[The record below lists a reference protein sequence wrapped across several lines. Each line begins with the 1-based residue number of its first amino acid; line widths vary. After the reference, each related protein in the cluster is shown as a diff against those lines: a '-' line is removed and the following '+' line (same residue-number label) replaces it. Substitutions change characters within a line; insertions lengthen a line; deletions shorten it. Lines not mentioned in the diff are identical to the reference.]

1 MIGNQSLYLYKDFL
15 PNTDNGTYFRFTN
28 INDYINYINTNYGI
42 NEVLETISLI
52 ITIIGGIITFII
64 TPLFSWYN
72 KSKADDKIDNNEV
85 QEAIKIISNG
95 TEKIKNQVDNNEK
108 GKK

>member
-1 MIGNQSLYLYKDFL
+1 MKDNIIYGSIGTALSAI
-15 PNTDNGTYFRFTN
+15 GTGLQT
-28 INDYINYINTNYGI
+28 

-64 TPLFSWYN
+64 TPLINWYN
-72 KSKADDKIDNNEV
+72 KSKVDDKIDTNEV
-85 QEAIKIISNG
+85 QEAIKIISHG
-95 TEKIKNQVDNNEK
+95 SEKIKDQINNNEK

>member
-1 MIGNQSLYLYKDFL
+1 MKDNIIYGSIGTALSAI
-15 PNTDNGTYFRFTN
+15 GTGLQT
-28 INDYINYINTNYGI
+28 

-64 TPLFSWYN
+64 APLLSWYN
-72 KSKADDKIDNNEV
+72 KSKTDSKIDTNEI

-95 TEKIKNQVDNNEK
+95 SEKIKEQINNNEK
-108 GKK
+108 GNK

>member
-1 MIGNQSLYLYKDFL
+1 MKDNIIYGSIGTVLSAI
-15 PNTDNGTYFRFTN
+15 GTGLQT
-28 INDYINYINTNYGI
+28 

-64 TPLFSWYN
+64 TPLISWYN
-72 KSKADDKIDNNEV
+72 KSKNDSKIDTNEV
-85 QEAIKIISNG
+85 QEAIKIITNG
-95 TEKIKNQVDNNEK
+95 SEKLKDQVDNNEK

>member
-1 MIGNQSLYLYKDFL
+1 MKDNIIYGSIGTALSAI
-15 PNTDNGTYFRFTN
+15 GTGLQT
-28 INDYINYINTNYGI
+28 

-64 TPLFSWYN
+64 APLLSWYN
-72 KSKADDKIDNNEV
+72 KSKADSKIDTNEI

-95 TEKIKNQVDNNEK
+95 SEKIKEQIDNNEK
-108 GKK
+108 GKE

>member
-1 MIGNQSLYLYKDFL
+1 MKDNLIYGSIGTALSAI
-15 PNTDNGTYFRFTN
+15 GTGLQT
-28 INDYINYINTNYGI
+28 

-64 TPLFSWYN
+64 APLLSWYN
-72 KSKADDKIDNNEV
+72 KSKADDKIDTNEV
-85 QEAIKIISNG
+85 QEAIKIISHG
-95 TEKIKNQVDNNEK
+95 SEKIKDQINNNEK

>member
-1 MIGNQSLYLYKDFL
+1 MKDKLILGSIGTVLSAI
-15 PNTDNGTYFRFTN
+15 GTGLQT
-28 INDYINYINTNYGI
+28 

-64 TPLFSWYN
+64 APLLSWYN
-72 KSKADDKIDNNEV
+72 KSKTDSKIDTNEI

-95 TEKIKNQVDNNEK
+95 SKKIKDQVDNNEK

>member
-1 MIGNQSLYLYKDFL
+1 MKDNLIYGSIGTALSAI
-15 PNTDNGTYFRFTN
+15 GTGLQT
-28 INDYINYINTNYGI
+28 

-64 TPLFSWYN
+64 APLLSWYN
-72 KSKADDKIDNNEV
+72 KSKADNKIDTNEV
-85 QEAIKIISNG
+85 QEAIKIISHG
-95 TEKIKNQVDNNEK
+95 SEKIKDQVDNNEK

>member
-1 MIGNQSLYLYKDFL
+1 MKDNIIYGSIGTALSAI
-15 PNTDNGTYFRFTN
+15 GTGLQT
-28 INDYINYINTNYGI
+28 

-64 TPLFSWYN
+64 APLLSWYN
-72 KSKADDKIDNNEV
+72 KSKADDKIDTNEV

-95 TEKIKNQVDNNEK
+95 SEKIKDQIDNNEK

>member
-1 MIGNQSLYLYKDFL
+1 MKDNIIYGSIGTALSAI
-15 PNTDNGTYFRFTN
+15 GTGLQT
-28 INDYINYINTNYGI
+28 

-64 TPLFSWYN
+64 APLINWYN
-72 KSKADDKIDNNEV
+72 KSKADDKIDTNEM

-95 TEKIKNQVDNNEK
+95 SEKIKDQVDNNEK

>member
-1 MIGNQSLYLYKDFL
+1 MKDKLICGSIGTVLSAI
-15 PNTDNGTYFRFTN
+15 GTGLQT
-28 INDYINYINTNYGI
+28 

-64 TPLFSWYN
+64 APLLSWYN
-72 KSKADDKIDNNEV
+72 KSKTDSKIDTSEI

-95 TEKIKNQVDNNEK
+95 SEKIKDQVDNNEK

>member
-1 MIGNQSLYLYKDFL
+1 MKNNIIYGSIGTALSAI
-15 PNTDNGTYFRFTN
+15 GTGLQT
-28 INDYINYINTNYGI
+28 
-42 NEVLETISLI
+42 NEVLETVSLI

-64 TPLFSWYN
+64 SPLISWYN
-72 KSKADDKIDNNEV
+72 KSKTDDSKIDADEV

-95 TEKIKNQVDNNEK
+95 SEKIKDQVDNNEK

>member
-1 MIGNQSLYLYKDFL
+1 MKDKLILGSIGTALSAI
-15 PNTDNGTYFRFTN
+15 GTGLQT
-28 INDYINYINTNYGI
+28 

-64 TPLFSWYN
+64 APLINWYN
-72 KSKADDKIDNNEV
+72 KSKADDKIDTNEM

-95 TEKIKNQVDNNEK
+95 SEKIKDQVDNNEK

>member
-1 MIGNQSLYLYKDFL
+1 MKDKLILGSIGTVLSAI
-15 PNTDNGTYFRFTN
+15 GTGLQT
-28 INDYINYINTNYGI
+28 

-64 TPLFSWYN
+64 APLISWYN
-72 KSKADDKIDNNEV
+72 KSKTDDKIDTNEI
-85 QEAIKIISNG
+85 QEAIKIISSG
-95 TEKIKNQVDNNEK
+95 SEKIKNQVDNNEK

>member
-1 MIGNQSLYLYKDFL
+1 MKDNIIYGSIGTAVSAI
-15 PNTDNGTYFRFTN
+15 GTGLQT
-28 INDYINYINTNYGI
+28 

-64 TPLFSWYN
+64 APLISWYN
-72 KSKADDKIDNNEV
+72 KSKTDDKIDTNEI

-95 TEKIKNQVDNNEK
+95 SEKIKNQVDNNEK

>member
-1 MIGNQSLYLYKDFL
+1 MKDNLIFGSIGTALSAI
-15 PNTDNGTYFRFTN
+15 GTGLQT
-28 INDYINYINTNYGI
+28 

-64 TPLFSWYN
+64 APLLSWYN
-72 KSKADDKIDNNEV
+72 KSKVNGKIDTNEV

-95 TEKIKNQVDNNEK
+95 SDKIKDQINNNEK

>member
-1 MIGNQSLYLYKDFL
+1 MKDNLIYGSIGTALSAI
-15 PNTDNGTYFRFTN
+15 GTGLQT
-28 INDYINYINTNYGI
+28 

-64 TPLFSWYN
+64 APLLSWYN
-72 KSKADDKIDNNEV
+72 KSKTNDSKIDTNEI
-85 QEAIKIISNG
+85 QEAIKIISHG
-95 TEKIKNQVDNNEK
+95 SEKIKDQINNNEK